1 MQITL
6 DTNSWHY
13 KLYSKVVSG
22 NPPKSLCPYF
32 WTIVALVVF
41 SPFLLLIFTMFTA
54 IEWYDKIKK
63 KYFPKKEILMT
74 YEELNKYWEEEEAK
88 DKKRDEFW
96 QNVGNKIQTF
106 FSLFFIVIFLFL
118 IYTFI
123 VTSIKMGWLL
133 TLKTIGFSLLIGGS
147 VVLFFWLLGKFFKKI
162 VPVFGKIK
170 PNSWSITKMIGGM
183 VYATYTKACPL
194 IEWKGLQ
201 TENEEEY
208 DLR

>member
-13 KLYSKVVSG
+13 KLYSKVFNG
-22 NPPKSLCPYF
+22 KPPKSLCPYF

-41 SPFLLLIFTMFTA
+41 SPFLLILFIMFSVM
-54 IEWYDKIKK
+54 EWYDKTKK
-63 KYFPKKEILMT
+63 KYFPKEEVLMT
-74 YEELNKYWEEEEAK
+74 YEELNKYWIEEEEK

-106 FSLFFIVIFLFL
+106 FSLFFIALFLFL
-118 IYTFI
+118 IYAFI
-123 VTSIKMGWLL
+123 ANSIKIGWLL

-147 VVLFFWLLGKFFKKI
+147 IVLFFWLLGRVFKLI
-162 VPVFGKIK
+162 IPVVEKIK
-170 PNSWSITKMIGGM
+170 PTSWSITKMIGGM
-183 VYATYTKACPL
+183 IYATYTKACPL
-194 IEWKGLQ
+194 IEWKGLK
-201 TENEEEY
+201 TEKEEEY

>member
-13 KLYSKVVSG
+13 KLYSKVLNG
-22 NPPKSLCPYF
+22 KPPKSLCPYF

-41 SPFLLLIFTMFTA
+41 SPFLLMLFIMFSVM
-54 IEWYDKIKK
+54 EWYDKTKK
-63 KYFPKKEILMT
+63 KYFPKEEVLMT
-74 YEELNKYWEEEEAK
+74 YEELNKYWIEEEEK

-106 FSLFFIVIFLFL
+106 ISLFFIVLFLFL
-118 IYTFI
+118 IYAFI
-123 VTSIKMGWLL
+123 ANSIKIGWLL

-147 VVLFFWLLGKFFKKI
+147 IVLFFWLLGRVFKLI
-162 VPVFGKIK
+162 IPVVEKIK
-170 PNSWSITKMIGGM
+170 TTSWSITKMIGGM
-183 VYATYTKACPL
+183 IYATYTKACPL
-194 IEWKGLQ
+194 IEWKGLK
-201 TENEEEY
+201 TEKKEEY